1 MECLFFFIDLQ
12 TKTSLEVCI
21 MYINYKMSNK
31 IKISASVACADLLNL
46 ERDICFLN
54 EAEVDLLHIDIMDGT
69 FVPNYCL
76 SIDIM
81 HALRKVTRIPLECH
95 VMINDPERYIEKIA
109 EAGAGYLSIHYET
122 TPHVQRALTIIRR
135 CGMKA
140 GVALN
145 PATPVEVLEYL
156 VDDIDLVT
164 LMMIN
169 PGFAGQK
176 LIPSMIRKIADMR
189 KFLDLRGK
197 EHTDILVDGN
207 VSIDNIPQ
215 MTKAGATI
223 LVGGTSSIFRK
234 GHSIMESVELVK
246 TLY

>member
-1 MECLFFFIDLQ
+1 
-12 TKTSLEVCI
+12 
-21 MYINYKMSNK
+21 MSNK
-31 IKISASVACADLLNL
+31 IKISASLACADLLNL
-46 ERDICFLN
+46 ERDVRLLS
-54 EAEVDLLHIDIMDGT
+54 EAEVELLHIDIMDGA

-81 HALRKVTRIPLECH
+81 HALRKVTNIPLECH
-95 VMINDPERYIEKIA
+95 IMINEPERYIEKIA
-109 EAGAGYLSIHYET
+109 EAGAGYLSVHYEA
-122 TPHVQRALTIIRR
+122 TPHIQRALTITHR

-145 PATPVEVLEYL
+145 PATPVEVLEYI

-169 PGFAGQK
+169 PGFAGQA
-176 LIPSMIRKIADMR
+176 LIPSMIKKIDDTR
-189 KFLDLRGK
+189 KFLNLRGK
-197 EHTDILVDGN
+197 EHIDILVDGN

-223 LVGGTSSIFRK
+223 LVGGTSSVFRK
-234 GHSIMESVELVK
+234 GHPIKESVELVK

>member
-1 MECLFFFIDLQ
+1 M
-12 TKTSLEVCI
+12 
-21 MYINYKMSNK
+21 NK
-31 IKISASVACADLLNL
+31 NIKISASIACADLLNL
-46 ERDICFLN
+46 ERDIRSLN

-76 SIDIM
+76 SIDII
-81 HALRKVTRIPLECH
+81 HALKKVTRIPLECH
-95 VMINDPERYIEKIA
+95 IMINDPERYIEKIA
-109 EAGAGYLSIHYET
+109 EAGAKYLSIHYEAT
-122 TPHVQRALTIIRR
+122 THVQRALTLIRC
-135 CGMKA
+135 CGMKV
-140 GVALN
+140 GIALN
-145 PATPVEVLEYL
+145 PATPVEVLEYV

-169 PGFAGQK
+169 PGFTGQK
-176 LIPSMIRKIADMR
+176 LIPSMVKKIADMR
-189 KFLDLRGK
+189 KFLDFREK
-197 EHTDILVDGN
+197 KHIDILVDGN

-234 GHSIMESVELVK
+234 GYSIKESVELIR

>member
-1 MECLFFFIDLQ
+1 M
-12 TKTSLEVCI
+12 
-21 MYINYKMSNK
+21 NK
-31 IKISASVACADLLNL
+31 NIKISASIACADLLNL
-46 ERDICFLN
+46 ERDIRSLE
-54 EAEVDLLHIDIMDGT
+54 EAKVDLLHIDIMDGT

-81 HALRKVTRIPLECH
+81 HALKKVTHIPLECH

-109 EAGAGYLSIHYET
+109 EAGASYLSIHYET
-122 TPHVQRALTIIRR
+122 TPHAQRALSLIRS

-140 GVALN
+140 GIALN
-145 PATPVEVLEYL
+145 PATPVEVLDYL
-156 VDDIDLVT
+156 INDIDLVT

-176 LIPSMIRKIADMR
+176 LIPSMIRKIADTR
-189 KFLDLRGK
+189 EFFSCREKVP
-197 EHTDILVDGN
+197 TDILVDGN

-223 LVGGTSSIFRK
+223 LVGGTSSVFRK
-234 GHSIMESVELVK
+234 GYTIKESVELVK